1 MAIDLILE
9 GIQTSD
15 LEVILSVIASR
26 FIIDYGSVLTNNGDG
41 TVDVQHAVPFTPKYP
56 PQGFTPSFTTTHGV
70 EVLFLSGANFSTSFQ
85 LQVGDPVLLVGL
97 KDFVKSTASL
107 PKAPNT
113 PSAFQHYNQ
122 NTLKAIPLAGS
133 NVNAKGQINVT
144 STALELKY
152 PSANVHGPNYVQ
164 SDATTDPTNWPLITT
179 LGAIFGL
186 TITQAAGKLN
196 TNTVDIQ

>member
-1 MAIDLILE
+1 MDLTTE
-9 GIQTSD
+9 GLYLSERDI
-15 LEVILSVIASR
+15 ILSIINSR
-26 FIIDYGSVLTNNGDG
+26 FIIDYGSVTQDNGDG
-41 TVDVQHAVPFTPKYP
+41 TVNVQHAVPMTPKYP
-56 PQGFTPSFTTTHGV
+56 TKDWIPLSPTITKNV
-70 EVLFLSGANFSTSFQ
+70 EVLYISGGQFSTNFKVT
-85 LQVGDPVLLVGL
+85 VGDPVLLVGL
-97 KDFVKSTASL
+97 KDFVQNTKSINNQPLTVF
-107 PKAPNT
+107 N
-113 PSAFQHYNQ
+113 HYNQ

-133 NVNAKGQINVT
+133 NANAKGQINVT